1 LLDQI
6 RRFGLDHITTVLQE
20 LHEVMKV
27 SALKKIAILNNNT
40 ANIQRLG
47 YILENFTEGQK
58 LADTLYKILEKRKN
72 SPIGLSPLKGRKG
85 KIDKKWNVI
94 INTEIDP
101 DL

>member
-58 LADTLYKILEKRKN
+58 LADTLYKILEKRN
-72 SPIGLSPLKGRKG
+72 YSYIPLSPV
-85 KIDKKWNVI
+85 KKRIGQYDSKWKLI